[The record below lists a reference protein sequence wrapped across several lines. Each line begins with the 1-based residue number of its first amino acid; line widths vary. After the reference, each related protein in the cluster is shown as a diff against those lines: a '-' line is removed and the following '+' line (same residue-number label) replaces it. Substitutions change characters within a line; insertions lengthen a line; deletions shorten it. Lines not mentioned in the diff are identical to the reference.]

1 MTMPA
6 MDKLLVDIATNG
18 ATAKRFRDN
27 PAAVIAAANLSAVE
41 ESILLSRDPK
51 MIQSALHSAA
61 LKGSLKAAG
70 DDTVWTVIVVL

>member
-6 MDKLLVDIATNG
+6 MDSASCRYRHQWRR
-18 ATAKRFRDN
+18 TAKRFRDN

-61 LKGSLKAAG
+61 LKGSLNAAG
-70 DDTVWTVIVVL
+70 ATTRSGP